1 MAGVEVVAV
10 LGQQLALV
18 VCQTRCGVA
27 VVLKS
32 GLQQRGKE
40 AVVELEGV
48 VPHRSAQVQRPTD
61 AEQLPGGVADRVE
74 GISKE
79 KKGVGAV
86 ALELAIFR
94 F

>member
-1 MAGVEVVAV
+1 MVAV

-18 VCQTRCGVA
+18 VRQTQCGVV

-48 VPHRSAQVQRPTD
+48 VPHRSAQVQGPTD
-61 AEQLPGGVADRVE
+61 AEHLPGGVADRVE

-79 KKGVGAV
+79 EKGVGAV
-86 ALELAIFR
+86 VLELAIFR
-94 F
+94 V